1 MTDIGLSVCPPADTQ
16 SLAEA
21 DWCPCHGFG
30 GQEVATALTDGA
42 ETVAQIFRHIGVCA
56 KCGDCVPKIRDTLRH
71 ARVSKSRSLSTKK
84 EPNMSTQTKVKIA
97 VMLDDGDKLEYEAH
111 VSETNLEA
119 AKAEAEKRMK
129 AAVAALSSKGDG
141 LKADRVKIETH

>member
-1 MTDIGLSVCPPADTQ
+1 MAGAIVSQRPMPDENT
-16 SLAEA
+16 
-21 DWCPCHGFG
+21 WCPCHGFG
-30 GQEVATALTDGA
+30 GQEVVTALTEGA

-56 KCGDCVPKIRDTLRH
+56 KCGDCVPKIRDTLRET
-71 ARVSKSRSLSTKK
+71 RVSRYTSPLTEK

-111 VSETNLEA
+111 VSDTNLEA
-119 AKAEAEKRMK
+119 AKAEAEKRMR
-129 AAVAALSSKGDG
+129 AAVTALSGKGES